1 MSQIEHILKR
11 PGMYIGGIEEI
22 KKENWIMVDNKIV
35 KKEITYSPGLFKIF
49 DELIVNAYDQ
59 ATRDNT
65 LKTIKV
71 NIDNKTNEISVY
83 NDGVGID
90 VVMHPKEKIYVP
102 ELIFGHLL
110 TSTSFNENAV
120 RTTGGIHGLGA
131 KLTAVFSSYFKVE
144 VADPINK
151 KKFHQI
157 YTNNLSKKSIPII
170 KNYDKSNGYVKI
182 SYIPDMKY
190 FKMNK
195 LSDDMLSL
203 MKRRVYDITA
213 LTGQTSLTRPTR
225 LTRDNIKVYLN
236 DTKID
241 IRNLSD
247 YVSLYTDKT
256 QLSIN
261 CDKNS
266 IKYEDKRWNII
277 ITQSQGDFEQI
288 SFVNGIN
295 TLNGGYHVN
304 YIINH
309 ILKKIKEYIY
319 KKYKTDKIKDRF
331 IKNNLWIF
339 ISAVIENP
347 TFSSQTKDELMT
359 PVDKFGSSCIISEKS
374 IKNIYMS
381 DGFNELIKNQI
392 YIMEKQ
398 DITKVS
404 VKRKSNIVS
413 IPKLY
418 DANYAGTGKASDCTL
433 ILTEGDSAKS
443 MAVSG
448 LSVIPK
454 ATNIYG
460 VFPLK
465 GKLINVRDM
474 PHKRIIKNTEFIN
487 LKNILGLKMDKKYT
501 QDNINELRYGSII
514 LMMDADVDGSHIK
527 GLFINMLHYYWP
539 SLLKID
545 GFVKI
550 FITPIVKVS
559 KKKDN
564 LIFYNNDDYDK
575 WKKKNDYINWKIKY
589 YKGLGTNTAVEA
601 KEYFSNL
608 DKHIVHMIWTDTST
622 DSIKLGFSKALAENR
637 KQWLKKYDSSSQNK
651 YDTHKLTYHNFIH
664 KELIH
669 FSNYDNIR
677 SIPNMIDGLKPSQRK
692 VLYSA
697 FKRDLKNEIKVAQF
711 VGYISEHTS
720 YHHGEVSLSNTIIN
734 MAQNFVGS
742 NNINLLEPKGQ
753 FGTRL
758 LGGKD
763 HSSPRYIFTQLNK
776 ITRYI
781 FRKEDDDILEYLND
795 DGIKIE
801 PKFYVPVIPLI
812 LINGSEGIGTG
823 YSTYIPKHNPIDIIS
838 AIKNKLQDKKINE
851 IKPWYRNF
859 TGSIIKTSKDIYI
872 TKGIYDNDNNVITI
886 KELPIGTW
894 TDRYREFITNLLN
907 EHKSIRSVKHN
918 STDTIVNIT
927 IKLNTESNINDIDK
941 FFALTSSIN
950 LSNMHAYDDNTTIKK
965 FRNINLIIN
974 EFYDIRLKYYD
985 IRKKHILNKLDHEL
999 KILESKVKFIN
1010 FVIDGSIKVLNI
1022 PHKNLINILDK
1033 KKFYKIDNE
1042 NTYTYLTNISIYNM
1056 TSEKIMELKKILK
1069 NKKTIYTELK
1079 NKSIK
1084 QLWMEDLLEL
1094 EKQL

>member
-1 MSQIEHILKR
+1 MSNISKKYVKMTQLEHILKR

-22 KKENWIMVDNKIV
+22 KKVNWIYTDNKII
-35 KKEITYSPGLFKIF
+35 KKEISYSPGLFKIF
-49 DELIVNAYDQ
+49 DELVVNAFDQ
-59 ATRDNT
+59 TTRDNT
-65 LKTIKV
+65 VKTIKV
-71 NIDNKTNEISVY
+71 NIDNKTSKITIF
-83 NDGVGID
+83 NDGIGID
-90 VVMHPKEKIYVP
+90 VVLHPKEKIYVP

-110 TSTSFNENAV
+110 TSTSFSENSI

-131 KLTAVFSSYFKVE
+131 KLTAIFSLYFKVE
-144 VADPINK
+144 IADPINK
-151 KKFHQI
+151 KSFQQI
-157 YTNNLSKKSIPII
+157 YKHNLSEKTTPII
-170 KNYDKSNGYVKI
+170 KNYNKSNGYVQI
-182 SYIPDMKY
+182 SYIPDMQY
-190 FKMNK
+190 FKIKN
-195 LSDDMLSL
+195 LSNDMIAL
-203 MKRRVYDITA
+203 MKRRVYDISA
-213 LTGQTSLTRPTR
+213 LTKDSV
-225 LTRDNIKVYLN
+225 KVYFN
-236 DTKID
+236 DSKLD
-241 IRNLSD
+241 IHNFSD
-247 YVSLYTDKT
+247 YVSLYTDKI
-256 QLSIN
+256 QLPIK
-261 CDKNS
+261 CDRSS
-266 IKYEDKRWNII
+266 IKYEEKRWNVV
-277 ITQSQGDFEQI
+277 ITQSYGDFEHI

-309 ILKKIKEYIY
+309 IIKKIKEYIH
-319 KKYKTDKIKDRF
+319 KKYKTDKIKDGF

-339 ISAVIENP
+339 ISSIIENP

-359 PVDKFGSSCIISEKS
+359 PVDKFGSNCILSDKS
-374 IKNIYMS
+374 IKNIYLS
-381 DGFNELIKNQI
+381 EEFNTLIKNQI
-392 YIMEKQ
+392 YNMEKQ
-398 DITKVS
+398 DIKKMS
-404 VKRKSNIVS
+404 IKRKSNIVS

-418 DANYAGTGKASDCTL
+418 DANYAGTNKAEQCIL
-433 ILTEGDSAKS
+433 ILTEGDSAKT

-454 ATNIYG
+454 ASNIYG

-501 QDNINELRYGSII
+501 KDNINELRYGSII
-514 LMMDADVDGSHIK
+514 LMMDADVDGTHIK

-545 GFVKI
+545 GFIKI

-559 KKKDN
+559 RKKDN

-575 WKKKNDYINWKIKY
+575 WRKKNDYTNWKIKY
-589 YKGLGTNTAVEA
+589 YKGLGTNTAIEA

-608 DKHIVHMIWTDTST
+608 EKHIVHMIWTDNSSE
-622 DSIKLGFSKALAENR
+622 SIKLGFSKALAENR

-651 YDTHKLTYHNFIH
+651 YDTYKLSYHNFIH
-664 KELIH
+664 NELIH

-677 SIPNMIDGLKPSQRK
+677 SLPNMIDGLKPSQRK

-801 PKFYVPVIPLI
+801 PKFYVPIIPLI

-823 YSTYIPKHNPIDIIS
+823 YSTYIPKHNPIDIIN
-838 AIKNKLQDKKINE
+838 AIKYKLQDKKINE
-851 IKPWYRNF
+851 IKPWYQNF
-859 TGSIIKTSKDIYI
+859 TGSVIRTSKDTYI
-872 TKGIYDNDNNVITI
+872 TKGIYEINDNVITI
-886 KELPIGTW
+886 KELPIGSW
-894 TDRYREFITNLLN
+894 TDKYREFITNLLN
-907 EHKSIRSVKHN
+907 EHKSIRSIKHN
-918 STDTIVNIT
+918 STDSTVEIS
-927 IKLNTESNINDIDK
+927 IKLNGDTHIENIDK
-941 FFALTSSIN
+941 FFSLTTSIN
-950 LSNMHAYDDNTTIKK
+950 LSNMYAYDKNRTIKK
-965 FRNINLIIN
+965 FRNINFIIN
-974 EFYDIRLKYYD
+974 DFFDVRLKYYD
-985 IRKKHILNKLDHEL
+985 IRKSHILKKLEREIKLLD
-999 KILESKVKFIN
+999 SKVKFIHL
-1010 FVIDGSIKVLNI
+1010 VIDGTIKILDI
-1022 PHKNLINILDK
+1022 PYKKLMNILDK
-1033 KKFYKIDNE
+1033 KKFYKIDGE

-1056 TSEKIMELKKILK
+1056 TSEKILELQNILK
-1069 NKKTIYTELK
+1069 NKKHIYTEFK

-1094 EKQL
+1094 EKQLQD

>member
-22 KKENWIMVDNKIV
+22 NKENWIIMDNKIV

-59 ATRDNT
+59 TTRDNT
-65 LKTIKV
+65 LRTIKV
-71 NIDNKTNEISVY
+71 NINCNTNEITVY
-83 NDGVGID
+83 NDGIGID
-90 VVMHPKEKIYVP
+90 VVKHPKEKIYVP

-110 TSTSFNENAV
+110 TSTSFDENAI

-144 VADPINK
+144 VGDPINK
-151 KKFHQI
+151 KKFQQI
-157 YTNNLSKKSIPII
+157 YKNNLSVKSVPII
-170 KNYDKSNGYVKI
+170 KNYIKPNGYVKI
-182 SYIPDMKY
+182 TYIPDIKY
-190 FKMNK
+190 FKINK
-195 LSDDMLSL
+195 FSDDIIAL

-213 LTGQTSLTRPTR
+213 LTRE
-225 LTRDNIKVYLN
+225 NIKVYLN

-241 IRNLSD
+241 IRNLSE
-247 YVSLYTDKT
+247 YVSLYTNNT
-256 QLSIN
+256 QLSMK

-266 IKYEDKRWNII
+266 INYIDKRWNII
-277 ITQSQGDFEQI
+277 ITQSKGEFEHI

-309 ILKKIKEYIY
+309 IIKKIKEYVH

-339 ISAVIENP
+339 MSSVIENP

-359 PVDKFGSSCIISEKS
+359 PIDKFGSNCIISDNS
-374 IKNIYMS
+374 IKKIYMTE
-381 DGFNELIKNQI
+381 GFNEIIKNQI

-398 DITKVS
+398 DIKKIS
-404 VKRKSNIVS
+404 VKRKSNIIN

-418 DANYAGTGKASDCTL
+418 DANYAGTNNSKQCIL

-487 LKNILGLKMDKKYT
+487 LKNILGLKIDKKYT
-501 QDNINELRYGSII
+501 NDNINELRYGSII
-514 LMMDADVDGSHIK
+514 LMMDADVDGTHIK

-545 GFVKI
+545 GFIKI

-559 KKKDN
+559 RKN
-564 LIFYNNDDYDK
+564 VNFMFYNNDDYNK

-589 YKGLGTNTAVEA
+589 YKGLGTNTSAES

-608 DKHIVHMIWTDTST
+608 EKHVVHMIWTDNSGE
-622 DSIKLGFSKALAENR
+622 SIKLGFSKTQTENR
-637 KQWLKKYDSSSQNK
+637 KQWLKKYDSSNQNK
-651 YDTHKLTYHNFIH
+651 YDTYKLTYHNFIH

-677 SIPNMIDGLKPSQRK
+677 SLPNMIDGLKPSQRK

-697 FKRDLKNEIKVAQF
+697 FKRELKNEIKVAQF

-776 ITRYI
+776 ITRFI
-781 FRKEDDDILEYLND
+781 FRKEDDEILEYLND

-801 PKFYVPVIPLI
+801 PKFYVPIIPLI
-812 LINGSEGIGTG
+812 LVNGAEGIGTG
-823 YSTYIPKHNPIDIIS
+823 YSTYIPKHNPIDIIN
-838 AIKNKLQDKKINE
+838 AIKYKLQDKKINE

-859 TGSIIKTSKDIYI
+859 TGNIIRTSKDTYI
-872 TKGIYDNDNNVITI
+872 TKGLYDEDNNTITI

-894 TDRYREFITNLLN
+894 TDKYREFITNLLN
-907 EHKSIRSVKHN
+907 EHKSVRSVKHN
-918 STDTIVNIT
+918 STDSLINIT
-927 IKLNTESNINDIDK
+927 IKLNSDSKIENIDK

-950 LSNMHAYDDNTTIKK
+950 LSNMHAYDDNSTIKK

-974 EFYDIRLKYYD
+974 EFFNVRLKYYD
-985 IRKKHILNKLDHEL
+985 IRKKHILKKLEHEL
-999 KILESKVKFIN
+999 NILESKVKFIQL
-1010 FVIDGSIKVLNI
+1010 VINGSIKVLNI
-1022 PHKNLINILDK
+1022 PHKKLISILDK

-1042 NTYTYLTNISIYNM
+1042 NTYLYLTSISIYNM
-1056 TSEKIMELKKILK
+1056 TSEKIVELKNFLK
-1069 NKKTIYTELK
+1069 NKKQIYNELK

-1084 QLWMEDLLEL
+1084 RIWMEDLLEL
-1094 EKQL
+1094 EKYLLYI